1 MVGLAGGI
9 GSGKTMVAQ
18 MMSELGGGVI
28 SSDQLGHLEIDTPEV
43 VRAITGWWGS
53 GVLTEEGGIDR
64 RKVASIVF
72 GDPSQ
77 RHRLEA
83 LLHPRI
89 AIRRADMME
98 AFDKQ
103 PRIKFIVIDTP
114 LLYEADL
121 DLMCDA
127 VVFVDADSKA
137 RCDRSEKHRNWPEGE
152 WARREKNQQA
162 LDMKRARADY
172 ICKNNSTLTDLRT
185 QVESIVSQILTEFAA
200 A

>member
-1 MVGLAGGI
+1 M
-9 GSGKTMVAQ
+9 
-18 MMSELGGGVI
+18 I
-28 SSDQLGHLEIDTPEV
+28 SSDQLGHQEINMPEV
-43 VRAITGWWGS
+43 VQTMTAWWGD
-53 GVLTEEGGIDR
+53 GVLTREGTVDR
-64 RKVASIVF
+64 RKVASVVF

-98 AFDKQ
+98 AFDNQ

-127 VVFVDADSKA
+127 VVFVDTDQEI
-137 RCDRSEKHRNWPEGE
+137 RCQRSEKHRNWPEGE

-172 ICKNNSTLTDLRT
+172 ICKNNSTLIDLRK
-185 QVESIVSQILTEFAA
+185 QVENIVSQVLTEFAA

>member
-1 MVGLAGGI
+1 
-9 GSGKTMVAQ
+9 
-18 MMSELGGGVI
+18 MMNELGGGVI
-28 SSDQLGHLEIDTPEV
+28 SSDQLGHLEIDAPEV
-43 VRAITGWWGS
+43 IRTITGWWGD
-53 GVLTEEGGIDR
+53 GVLSQDGTVNR

-89 AIRRADMME
+89 AIRRADLME

-103 PRIKFIVIDTP
+103 ARIKFIVIDTP

-121 DLMCDA
+121 DLICDA
-127 VVFVDADSKA
+127 VVFVDADPKA
-137 RCDRSEKHRNWPEGE
+137 RCDRSEKLRNWPEGE